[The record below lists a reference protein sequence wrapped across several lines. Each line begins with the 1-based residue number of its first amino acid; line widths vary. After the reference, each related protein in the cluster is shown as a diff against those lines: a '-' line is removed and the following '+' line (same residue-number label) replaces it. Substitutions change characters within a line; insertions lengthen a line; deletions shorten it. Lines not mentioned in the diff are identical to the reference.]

1 MKTLHYNSRGEG
13 KVKHI
18 TLLLKECLKLLEYVN
33 LAR

>member
-1 MKTLHYNSRGEG
+1 MKTLHYNSGEG

>member
-1 MKTLHYNSRGEG
+1 MKTLHCNSKEG